1 TTAPAARDR
10 DEAIREAA
18 GRLVAA
24 GAVTEDYEQAM
35 FDREAEVSTFMGN
48 GLAIPHGTNA
58 AKETVLG
65 SALTVARYPEP
76 IDWDG
81 NEVRFVIGIAGK
93 DGGHLEILAKIAT
106 IFSDEAQV
114 ERLLAAEGDDELY
127 AMLSEVND

>member
-1 TTAPAARDR
+1 
-10 DEAIREAA
+10 
-18 GRLVAA
+18 
-24 GAVTEDYEQAM
+24 VTEDYEQAM

-106 IFSDEAQV
+106 IFADEAQV